1 MTRLEHCV
9 PPANHM
15 CLAGPILRA
24 SGFAAG
30 FFCGAQRAAGVCFD
44 QRLEQAVTGCKRA
57 MGVRLSRDGRLDRTF
72 GRNGRLTLRHEGKRT
87 TIEAVA
93 IQPDGKVIAAPRSG
107 IRR

>member
-1 MTRLEHCV
+1 
-9 PPANHM
+9 
-15 CLAGPILRA
+15 
-24 SGFAAG
+24 
-30 FFCGAQRAAGVCFD
+30 
-44 QRLEQAVTGCKRA
+44 